1 MKPQNT
7 PERRR
12 PARRRRTGRGGIMG
26 ADRIVSRRRDE
37 QGQGLPGIQAH
48 PEPDA
53 FSPGLPG
60 TNLTVTSV
68 AVLPRSPGM
77 GLGYKGKRRVTPV
90 PTNPFRPG
98 VLFLKPFLSVTI
110 PWELVRNAKSQAL
123 P

>member
-1 MKPQNT
+1 
-7 PERRR
+7 
-12 PARRRRTGRGGIMG
+12 MG

-60 TNLTVTSV
+60 TNLTVSSV
-68 AVLPRSPGM
+68 AALPRSPGM
-77 GLGYKGKRRVTPV
+77 GLGDKGKMRVTPV

-123 P
+123 PCRISLHLNKIPRGRLCTGRLGP